1 MANYALLADEAI
13 HSLAGGVK
21 VFVGQRAEGF
31 SVDLGSIFDLGAR
44 PFQELQL
51 IPMAAAPGVNGPA
64 ILNVRSIA
72 IQLRIGSL
80 TRTGRVPAPS
90 DPAVT
95 IGVWP
100 TASRQEADVNGH
112 EGVKAG
118 PWIQVSR
125 LGNPLVNEVLIPMS
139 MKDH

>member
-31 SVDLGSIFDLGAR
+31 SVDLCW
-44 PFQELQL
+44 
-51 IPMAAAPGVNGPA
+51 
-64 ILNVRSIA
+64 
-72 IQLRIGSL
+72 
-80 TRTGRVPAPS
+80 T
-90 DPAVT
+90 
-95 IGVWP
+95 
-100 TASRQEADVNGH
+100 TACRQKADVNGH